1 MISKE
6 AKSLEDENQ
15 WDDPDLVPP
24 PVFPTYDDENSQEMI
39 VENNSS
45 RGGTMM
51 AQNQP
56 LMLRSNVLSD
66 DNNYMGG
73 MGMIPES
80 VFNTLSPTGTDSRL
94 QTEQISK
101 SMFPAKT
108 QDSEEIIDETIEQHE
123 EASMS
128 KEQSPHHQNQTQ
140 ESIMSSKKL
149 YMDEITALIRKATS
163 QTHMA
168 VAAAELNEQRR
179 KPFSPFQHQPLPTP
193 HFVQSERMDTKPD
206 SEKQGGANDQI
217 LADLDK
223 IISNLEA

>member
-1 MISKE
+1 
-6 AKSLEDENQ
+6 
-15 WDDPDLVPP
+15 
-24 PVFPTYDDENSQEMI
+24 
-39 VENNSS
+39 
-45 RGGTMM
+45 MM

-140 ESIMSSKKL
+140 EESIMLSKKL

>member
-1 MISKE
+1 
-6 AKSLEDENQ
+6 
-15 WDDPDLVPP
+15 
-24 PVFPTYDDENSQEMI
+24 
-39 VENNSS
+39 
-45 RGGTMM
+45 
-51 AQNQP
+51 
-56 LMLRSNVLSD
+56 
-66 DNNYMGG
+66 
-73 MGMIPES
+73 MIPES